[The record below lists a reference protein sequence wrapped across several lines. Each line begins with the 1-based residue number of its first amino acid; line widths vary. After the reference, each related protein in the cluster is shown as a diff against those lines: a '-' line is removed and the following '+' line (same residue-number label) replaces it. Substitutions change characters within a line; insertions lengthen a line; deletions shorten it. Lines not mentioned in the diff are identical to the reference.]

1 MMAIAIHPAAI
12 DPTFSLGELSR
23 EITPI
28 DDVDRIYKSLSRA
41 YRDLDAYSA
50 AALYTRSALQLT
62 PDRVHHRGRREIRNW
77 YFGRFGRAREN
88 GARLT
93 IRFVVTERGVQNG
106 GVYDSGVYVL
116 TGHPS
121 DDESPVRQQTGRF
134 VAVFRRT
141 SGASWNYRIDSLR
154 KGDIPLF

>member
-1 MMAIAIHPAAI
+1 MMAVAIHPAAI
-12 DPTFSLGELSR
+12 DPTFSPGELSR
-23 EITPI
+23 EIAAI

-41 YRDLDAYSA
+41 YRDLDAYAA
-50 AALYTRSALQLT
+50 AALYTRSASHLT
-62 PDRVHHRGRREIRNW
+62 PDRVHQRGRREIHNL
-77 YFGRFGRAREN
+77 YIGRFGRAREN

-106 GVYDSGVYVL
+106 VVYDTGVYVL

-121 DDESPVRQQTGRF
+121 NDESPVRLRTERF

-154 KGDIPLF
+154 